1 MYDRHKYVK
10 DNKIELKK
18 TIKNKNIDL
27 DLDRLIELWTKSWF
41 SKKIRKG
48 KSERNILS
56 RKVKD
61 STENERKVSLL
72 KE

>member
-27 DLDRLIELWTKSWF
+27 DLDRLIEWDKKLI

-48 KSERNILS
+48 NSKGIYSVVKLRIY
-56 RKVKD
+56 RKWEKI
-61 STENERKVSLL
+61 SLL